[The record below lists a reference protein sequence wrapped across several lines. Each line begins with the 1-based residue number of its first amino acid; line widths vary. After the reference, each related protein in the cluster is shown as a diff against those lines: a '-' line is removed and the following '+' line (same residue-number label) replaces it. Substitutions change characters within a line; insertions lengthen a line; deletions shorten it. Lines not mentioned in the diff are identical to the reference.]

1 MVDDS
6 ACNGDNEL
14 PGNLRAKHRTPSHPI
29 ASHRIP
35 SHPIAPNIHSSI
47 LSFQH
52 ICNSFIPLFFIL
64 TTHQLREIRPFNQY
78 SLILICRWNIYSLG
92 FPNRLILSPSTD
104 LVFETI
110 LPALFTINPLLGTP
124 PVVRYDL
131 PFHTSSRVPRNISYA
146 FPSM

>member
-1 MVDDS
+1 MN
-6 ACNGDNEL
+6 CR
-14 PGNLRAKHRTPSHPI
+14 GNYRGTTFPEPLLIRSHPRTTLH
-29 ASHRIP
+29 S
-35 SHPIAPNIHSSI
+35 IAPNQGTTFTRHCVSPRTPPHSVT
-47 LSFQH
+47 
-52 ICNSFIPLFFIL
+52 CNSFIPLFFIL

-124 PVVRYDL
+124 PRGTTCQAL
-131 PFHTSSRVPRNISYA
+131 RPAPLLLES
-146 FPSM
+146 